1 MAIKVYID
9 QGHNPVNPNAGAE
22 GSGYREQDLVYEI
35 GVILSEILRENGF
48 ETRLSRNSPTEQI
61 GSSNLTSLQSR
72 VDEANRWGADYFIS
86 LHTNASANPAA
97 GGSEALV
104 YRNGSVASRLAR
116 SILEQL
122 NLSTGLRNRGV
133 IARPG
138 LYVLRK
144 TQMPSVLVEL
154 GFITNPAEARLMA
167 ESPRLFA
174 GGIANG
180 IIDFVS
186 DGEEEIFAENDLD
199 AIVAAAYDD
208 DLLSPP
214 GEANIP
220 DTDEETYD
228 YKSFLREHPARGML
242 KIQANTASGAYPVSG
257 LRVAVTKDFT
267 DGEHTFY
274 SGITDANGI
283 IDGVELPAP
292 PVANSLNYELPDKGA
307 AYKLRSFSPEYEN
320 IERDVEIFSGIKT
333 IQPIY
338 VSLKP
343 DRSGRNG
350 G

>member
-22 GSGYREQDLVYEI
+22 GSGYREQDLVYQI
-35 GVILSEILRENGF
+35 GVILAEILEANGF

-61 GSSNLTSLQSR
+61 GTSNLTSLQTR

-104 YRNGSVASRLAR
+104 YRNGGVAARLAG

-144 TQMPSVLVEL
+144 TQMPAVLIEL

-186 DGEEEIFAENDLD
+186 DGEEEIFAENDPP
-199 AIVAAAYDD
+199 AVSVAAYGDD
-208 DLLSPP
+208 MPMIP
-214 GEANIP
+214 GEANVP
-220 DTDEETYD
+220 ENDDEQYD

-242 KIQANTASGAYPVSG
+242 KVQANTASGAYPISG
-257 LRVAVTKDFT
+257 LRVVVTKDFT

-292 PVANSLNYELPDKGA
+292 PVVNSLNYELPDKGA
-307 AYKLRSFSPEYEN
+307 GYKLRSFSPEYED

-338 VSLKP
+338 VRLKSEKM
-343 DRSGRNG
+343 RRNG
-350 G
+350 D